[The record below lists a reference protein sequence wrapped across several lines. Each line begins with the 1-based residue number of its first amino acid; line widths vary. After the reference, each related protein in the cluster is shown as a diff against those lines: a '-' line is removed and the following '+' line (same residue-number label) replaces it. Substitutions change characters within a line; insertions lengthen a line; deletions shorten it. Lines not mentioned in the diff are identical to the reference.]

1 MNHIY
6 KTPFSKGDCLSNDP
20 DTGEVPVTLS
30 HSDTIARGDFFE
42 KRDSYRYDIADFIVE
57 YCNPHY
63 NLAACHMYIGCN

>member
-1 MNHIY
+1 M
-6 KTPFSKGDCLSNDP
+6 
-20 DTGEVPVTLS
+20 TLS